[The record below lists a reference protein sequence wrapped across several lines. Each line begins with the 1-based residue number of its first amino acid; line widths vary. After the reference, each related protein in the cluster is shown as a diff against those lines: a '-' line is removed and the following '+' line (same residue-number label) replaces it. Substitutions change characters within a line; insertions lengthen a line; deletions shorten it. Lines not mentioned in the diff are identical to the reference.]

1 MDAALPLKQT
11 ALSRLNPFLALS
23 RTPHLLL
30 DLATPGLAALLC
42 LGAFPPAHVLLLG
55 LFTAFAGYTAV
66 YALNDIADYR
76 VDCRTLKPD
85 ALPMPKPDLD
95 AVFVLHPLARGLLSR
110 REAVIWTAGWA
121 GAALIGASLLNP
133 LCPAIFLFAFLLE
146 VLYCSLLRITWFRS
160 VISGFVKTSGPVAA
174 VIAVHPDPPFAFLA
188 ILFLWLF
195 FWEIGG
201 QNIPN
206 DLADLET
213 DRLIGARTVPV
224 RFGPRRTILII
235 LGSLSLALA
244 LSLIVFFLSPVRPGL
259 VYLAGAL
266 FSGFYFLLLPW
277 YCLSRSGSAG
287 GAFHLFNRASY
298 YPVAMLLVTILSWVA

>member
-1 MDAALPLKQT
+1 MK
-11 ALSRLNPFLALS
+11 LNPFLALS

-55 LFTAFAGYTAV
+55 LVTAYAGYTAV
-66 YALNDIADYR
+66 YALNDVVDYR
-76 VDCRTLKPD
+76 VDRETFTPY
-85 ALPMPKPDLD
+85 ALSAAKPDLD
-95 AVFVLHPLARGLLSR
+95 AVFVHHPLARGLLSR
-110 REAVIWTAGWA
+110 RDAVLWTAAWG
-121 GAALIGASLLNP
+121 GVALVGSALLNP
-133 LCPAIFLFAFLLE
+133 LCLAIFLFAFVLE
-146 VLYCSLLRITWFRS
+146 GLYCVLLRVSWFRS

-174 VIAVHPDPPFAFLA
+174 VIAVRPDPTFAFLA

-213 DRLIGARTVPV
+213 DRRIGARTVPV
-224 RFGPRRTILII
+224 RFGARVAVLIC
-235 LGSLSLALA
+235 LGALLLALA
-244 LSLIVFFLSPVRPGL
+244 LSLAVFFHSPVRPGWPYL
-259 VYLAGAL
+259 VGAL
-266 FSGFYFLLLPW
+266 VSGVYFLLVPW
-277 YCLSRSGSAG
+277 YRLSRSRGAG

-298 YPVAMLLVTILSWVA
+298 YPAAMLTATILGWAA